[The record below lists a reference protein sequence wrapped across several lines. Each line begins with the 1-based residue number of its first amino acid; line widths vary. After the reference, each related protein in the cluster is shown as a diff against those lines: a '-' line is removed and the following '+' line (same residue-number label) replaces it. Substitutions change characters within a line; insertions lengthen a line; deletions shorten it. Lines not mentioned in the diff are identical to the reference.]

1 MQVHRRAH
9 THAHTHTHTHTHIH
23 IHTHTH
29 TTHANIHIY
38 THTHSNTKVPC
49 TRASARHTHE
59 HTFTLMYITHNHT
72 EARTSHEQEEARITG
87 LHVLALG
94 LHVCSSLPHVK
105 GWPEPYVYTIYD
117 CIFGDFPAKSTVYI
131 HHIYIYIYIY
141 MVLAIPTHVACS
153 GLLPFPPS
161 KAKAY
166 RGLCL
171 LASVPDLLPARKLQK
186 VPPSSSPEQRAHM
199 LIPPF
204 N

>member
-131 HHIYIYIYIY
+131 HHIYGSGHPYSRGMLRIAA
-141 MVLAIPTHVACS
+141 LSAIQGQ
-153 GLLPFPPS
+153 GLQRF
-161 KAKAY
+161 
-166 RGLCL
+166 
-171 LASVPDLLPARKLQK
+171 VPLGKRPRPA
-186 VPPSSSPEQRAHM
+186 PSSEAAKSTTQQQP
-199 LIPPF
+199 
-204 N
+204 